1 MKHPRPETIDMS
13 DESMI
18 TIQPD
23 GRIYAFGITRG
34 LVEVLAAIPTGDERT
49 RRLLGLLTGPRDIR
63 GVPEAPAEEG
73 PHHE

>member
-1 MKHPRPETIDMS
+1 MKHPRPESIDMS

-34 LVEVLAAIPTGDERT
+34 LIEVLAAIPTGDEKT
-49 RRLLGLLTGPRDIR
+49 RRLLALLTGPGENQ
-63 GVPEAPAEEG
+63 GVAETPAAEG
-73 PHHE
+73 PQHD